1 MKKTLFFV
9 LALVLAFAPASL
21 DARKVKFKNGDVYD
35 GEWKNKAP
43 NGIGLM
49 MYANG
54 EIYSGAWENGIR
66 TGLGAMSFA
75 NGDEYSGEWKDD
87 LFNGEGKMTYANK
100 NVYEGNWEAGK
111 QSGKGV
117 MSYADGSVYEGEWN
131 GGLFSGLGKMTY
143 ANKDVYDGSWESGR
157 QSGQGTMIYA
167 SGSSYEGNWEAGLP
181 SGQGKMFYVSGDVYS
196 GLWQKGVRTGA
207 GEFYD
212 KVLDRYFQGIWDNTA
227 LSGAG
232 SVRFGAASDALA
244 LQGEW
249 VDNNVFRTSFSLA
262 GKTFAGTVLALTG
275 DGQNGPFLSSG
286 KVVWTEDV
294 TADGDWKP
302 EVTLAGCKYTDLV
315 AGKVHYNVEGRVFD
329 GDVKDGKENNGNL
342 TVSIPGLFSFSGE
355 MKDGE
360 PFGIYVGDIKA
371 GPFQNFDLSAWD
383 EVQGA
388 DIGRIEGAGALCGVF
403 RKRLNPEDETAEPR
417 FFTLRGLL
425 KEGVPDGEVYMEC
438 ASADS
443 LAMTSSWKE
452 GKLIEGKGMLDT
464 VPFSVTG
471 SVESNS
477 ILVELENGERCNF
490 IWTEAFGILEEIR
503 NKVNEQRAL
512 REKLAADMLGN
523 A

>member
-1 MKKTLFFV
+1 MKNILFCAM
-9 LALVLAFAPASL
+9 ALLLVFAPARL

-49 MYANG
+49 IYANG

-66 TGLGAMSFA
+66 TGQGAMSFA

-87 LFNGEGKMTYANK
+87 LFHGDGKMTYAN
-100 NVYEGNWEAGK
+100 NDIYEGGWEAGM
-111 QSGKGV
+111 QSGQGV
-117 MSYADGSVYEGEWN
+117 MNYADGSVYEGEWN
-131 GGLFSGLGKMTY
+131 AGLYSGQGKKTY
-143 ANKDVYDGSWESGR
+143 ANKDVYDGSWKSGR
-157 QSGQGTMIYA
+157 QSGPGIMIYA
-167 SGSSYEGNWEAGLP
+167 SGSSYEGNWESGQP
-181 SGQGKMFYVSGDVYS
+181 SGEGKMFYVSGDVYS
-196 GLWQKGVRTGA
+196 GLWQNGVRAGA

-232 SVRFGAASDALA
+232 CVRFGGAPDAFT

-249 VDNNVFRTSFSLA
+249 VDNNVFQTSYALA
-262 GKTFAGTVLALTG
+262 GKSFTGTVLAHTG
-275 DGQNGPFLSSG
+275 DGQNGPYLNTG
-286 KVVWTEDV
+286 KVVWTEDI
-294 TADGDWKP
+294 TAEGTWKP
-302 EVTLAGCKYTDLV
+302 EVTLVSCKHTDLV
-315 AGKVHYNVEGRVFD
+315 AGKVHYSIEGRVFD
-329 GDVKDGKENNGNL
+329 GDVKDGKEANGNL
-342 TVSIPGLFSFSGE
+342 TVSIPGQFSFSGE

-371 GPFQNFDLSAWD
+371 SSFQGFDFGAWD

-403 RKRLNPEDETAEPR
+403 RKRLNPEDDDAAPR
-417 FFTLRGLL
+417 YFTVRGLL
-425 KEGVPDGEVYMEC
+425 KEGIPDGDVYMEY

-443 LAMTSSWKE
+443 LAMTSTWKD
-452 GKLIEGKGMLDT
+452 GKLVEGKGMLDT

-471 SVESNS
+471 SEGSNS

-490 IWTEAFGILEEIR
+490 IWTEVFGILQEIR
-503 NKVNEQRAL
+503 NKVQEQRTL

>member
-1 MKKTLFFV
+1 MKRILFCA
-9 LALVLAFAPASL
+9 LALMLALAPARL

-49 MYANG
+49 IYANG

-75 NGDEYSGEWKDD
+75 NGDEYSGEWKED

-100 NVYEGNWEAGK
+100 YVYEGSWEAGK

-117 MSYADGSVYEGEWN
+117 MTYADGSMYEGEWN
-131 GGLFSGLGKMTY
+131 GGLYSGLGKMTY
-143 ANKDVYDGSWESGR
+143 ANRDFYDGSWESGR

-196 GLWQKGVRTGA
+196 GLWQKGARFGA

-212 KVLDRYFQGIWDNTA
+212 KVLDRYFQGIWDNA
-227 LSGAG
+227 SLSGAG
-232 SVRFGAASDALA
+232 YVRFGNVPDALE

-249 VDNNVFRTSFSLA
+249 VDNQVFRTSYSID
-262 GKTFAGTVLALTG
+262 GKSFNGTVLALTG
-275 DGQNGPFLSSG
+275 DGSNGPFLNAG
-286 KVVWTEDV
+286 KVVWPDEI
-294 TADGDWKP
+294 TAEGKWKP
-302 EVTLAGCKYTDLV
+302 EVSLVSCRHTDLV
-315 AGKVHYNVEGRVFD
+315 DGKVHYNVGGRLFD
-329 GDVKDGKENNGNL
+329 GEVKDGKEYNGNL
-342 TVSIPGLFSFSGE
+342 SVSIPGQFSFSGE
-355 MKDGE
+355 IKDGE
-360 PFGIYVGDIKA
+360 PVGIYVGDIKA
-371 GPFQNFDLSAWD
+371 SPFDGFDLSAWD

-388 DIGRIEGAGALCGVF
+388 DIGRIEGAGALCGVY
-403 RKRLNPEDETAEPR
+403 RKRLNPDDEAAAPR
-417 FFTLRGLL
+417 FFTVRGLL
-425 KEGVPDGEVYMEC
+425 KDGKPDGDVYMEC

-443 LAMTSSWKE
+443 LALTSTWKE
-452 GKLIEGKGMLDT
+452 GKLIEGKGILDT

-471 SVESNS
+471 SEDSNS
-477 ILVELENGERCNF
+477 ILVELENGERCSF
-490 IWTEAFGILEEIR
+490 IWTEAFGILQEIR
-503 NKVNEQRAL
+503 NKIHEQRSL
-512 REKLAADMLGN
+512 REKLAADMLGG